1 MPGYHFKNSRAST
14 KLDEPVWLTKFFT
27 TWILPDALRSKY
39 GNVAVIDEQLKKI
52 NGLNADKLP
61 ETISQ
66 AYRFHKR
73 RYAGS
78 VVETNIDLDMLFEVN
93 VDENGLVYPYN
104 IFKDWCKLIYDPN
117 TGNMSIKKDYVGQI
131 TIQIHTKAGKVL
143 REVYIPIIFP
153 IDPPNAWDLEF
164 ANEAHYELSMK
175 FAAEN
180 QTDLIIGVSPTGGG

>member
-1 MPGYHFKNSRAST
+1 MKFLNRLSLRAKIVIMVNTIVLMFGVMVLFLFGYF
-14 KLDEPVWLTKFFT
+14 
-27 TWILPDALRSKY
+27 
-39 GNVAVIDEQLKKI
+39 
-52 NGLNADKLP
+52 
-61 ETISQ
+61 
-66 AYRFHKR
+66 
-73 RYAGS
+73 
-78 VVETNIDLDMLFEVN
+78 
-93 VDENGLVYPYN
+93 
-104 IFKDWCKLIYDPN
+104 
-117 TGNMSIKKDYVGQI
+117 KKDYVGQI